1 MTALKIMEVALR
13 HFARSGY
20 EGASLGD
27 ISAEVG
33 IKKPSIYNHF
43 KGKDELFLAVYRH
56 AAERELRFVVEDL
69 QRDGPMSLEG
79 RLLGLLERYKERYEK
94 EDDTKFFLRTSF
106 FPPAH
111 LNADIVSWGSLHIDK
126 MAEQVQAVFRSAAER
141 SLLHP
146 DVTIQQATD
155 AYMAVLDGFFVEMLY
170 GNEARAKQRL
180 EASWHVFWR
189 GINNNDS

>member
-1 MTALKIMEVALR
+1 MTAHKIMEVALR

-56 AAERELRFVVEDL
+56 AAERELRFVEEDL
-69 QRDGPMSLEG
+69 ERDGTASLKG
-79 RLLGLLERYKERYEK
+79 RLFGLLERYKDRYEK

-111 LNADIVSWGSLHIDK
+111 LKADIVSWGSLHIDK
-126 MAEQVQAVFRSAAER
+126 MAEQVQEVFRAAAER

-146 DVTIQQATD
+146 DVTYRQATD

-170 GNEARAKQRL
+170 GDEARARQRL
-180 EASWHVFWR
+180 DASWHVFWR
-189 GINNNDS
+189 GIKNDS